1 MGMFQNFPWTNFHD
15 LNLDWI
21 LEEVKKLKEA
31 GGYSPENPPPYP
43 VTSVN
48 GKTGAVVLFNEQ
60 EGVYVRFPDSEN
72 DQWNIYRLVDG
83 VPAGIQFSAT
93 LPAKRMQG
101 SNRFA
106 IYDEGNPPPYPVTS
120 VNGKTGAVVLF
131 SDHDGAYIQFPD
143 SNLSQWNV
151 YRIIDEQ
158 TNGIQF
164 HKNGAAVR
172 MQGNNRYQIYD
183 QGNPPPYPV
192 TSVNGQTG
200 AAETP
205 FTDHTDD
212 VLEFVAG
219 AVGASWGLKRTIN
232 TDTTD
237 EAEVEFTL
245 QVNDSTGAPEAYIAS
260 GETVKKLLTEDDIP
274 SSSGVVSVN
283 GLTGV
288 VTLNGANLPATPDT
302 QQTVA
307 QAIAA
312 EAQARAEADT
322 SQKNNIAKI
331 RADVIADGAGAHN
344 AIYRGKYLGS
354 SVTAEQ
360 WEAIR
365 SGTFAGLFIGDYWTI
380 NGVNWRIAAFDYW
393 VNANSLSTHHV
404 VIVPDTNLV
413 SSPLNSTH
421 TTAGAYYNSD
431 FRTGNNSNTGRA
443 TAIAA
448 VNATFGSGNILTYKD
463 YLHSAVVDG
472 HPSGQ
477 EWADCT
483 VELMNEEMVYGGH
496 IFAPIGPGTSVYS
509 NYTTSKS
516 QLPLFQHDHS
526 RISNR
531 DTWWLRS
538 VVSDTHF
545 AVVVND
551 GSAANLGAGNS
562 RGVRPAF
569 GIC

>member
-1 MGMFQNFPWTNFHD
+1 MGLFENFPYTNLHD

-21 LEEVKKLKEA
+21 LQEVKKLKEA

-60 EGVYVRFPDSEN
+60 EGVYVRFPDSDN
-72 DQWNIYRLVDG
+72 DQWNIYRLVNG

-120 VNGKTGAVVLF
+120 VNGKTGAVILF

-143 SNLSQWNV
+143 SDLSQWNV

-164 HKNGAAVR
+164 HKDGAAVR
-172 MQGNNRYQIYD
+172 MQGTNRYQIYD
-183 QGNPPPYPV
+183 EGNPPPYPV

-232 TDTTD
+232 TGSDTD

-245 QVNDSTGAPEAYIAS
+245 QLNDSTGAPEAYIAS

-288 VTLNGANLPATPDT
+288 VTLNGANLPAAPDT
-302 QQTVA
+302 QQTVG
-307 QAIAA
+307 QAISA
-312 EAQARAEADT
+312 EAQARTLADT
-322 SQKNNIAKI
+322 SLKDNITKVQNGLAYIVADTNTTGSTLAVGAFVYVKGHLSIAEGLRKVTASISANGTITTNNTEACPEGGLNSLKSKFTWTNLGTKTVIGGSETEPPSDYFTYPEGTNEIFVLCGIDNNISYAFSWMI
-331 RADVIADGAGAHN
+331 PVN
-344 AIYRGKYLGS
+344 AI
-354 SVTAEQ
+354 
-360 WEAIR
+360 
-365 SGTFAGLFIGDYWTI
+365 
-380 NGVNWRIAAFDYW
+380 
-393 VNANSLSTHHV
+393 
-404 VIVPDTNLV
+404 PDTNI
-413 SSPLNSTH
+413 SFYASWYGGNSYNNAVLQVH
-421 TTAGAYYNSD
+421 TITRRVYVRYLSVNGTSKNTGAY
-431 FRTGNNSNTGRA
+431 
-443 TAIAA
+443 
-448 VNATFGSGNILTYKD
+448 
-463 YLHSAVVDG
+463 
-472 HPSGQ
+472 
-477 EWADCT
+477 T
-483 VELMNEEMVYGGH
+483 V
-496 IFAPIGPGTSVYS
+496 
-509 NYTTSKS
+509 
-516 QLPLFQHDHS
+516 
-526 RISNR
+526 R
-531 DTWWLRS
+531 
-538 VVSDTHF
+538 
-545 AVVVND
+545 
-551 GSAANLGAGNS
+551 
-562 RGVRPAF
+562 VR
-569 GIC
+569 